1 MLTSAVLF
9 LVKGAEVFCD
19 RPSNESK
26 EVIFVIRSG
35 SVLNKKKVAR
45 AAARV
50 ITTVMMAVLV
60 IFLAAP
66 AFSGMSMPASSDNAL
81 QGKVVAV
88 RHMTDLTVL
97 TIQTAKGIDNEV
109 NVLAAPYTSAKLCG
123 DREYAMD
130 VTPGNKAVIEYHE
143 LSGLAIADS
152 IVEKC

>member
-1 MLTSAVLF
+1 MF
-9 LVKGAEVFCD
+9 YY
-19 RPSNESK
+19 RPSNEKK

-35 SVLNKKKVAR
+35 SVLNKKKVAT

-50 ITTVMMAVLV
+50 ITTAMTAMLVL
-60 IFLAAP
+60 FLAAP
-66 AFSGMSMPASSDNAL
+66 AFSEMSTPISSDITL

-88 RHMTDLTVL
+88 RNMTDLTVL
-97 TIQTAKGIDNEV
+97 TIQTAKGLDNEV
-109 NVLAAPYTSAKLCG
+109 NVLAAPYTNAKLCG
-123 DREYAMD
+123 DREHAMD

>member
-1 MLTSAVLF
+1 M
-9 LVKGAEVFCD
+9 
-19 RPSNESK
+19 NESK

-35 SVLNKKKVAR
+35 SVLNKKKGTT

-66 AFSGMSMPASSDNAL
+66 AFSEMSMPASSDNTL

-123 DREYAMD
+123 DREHAMD

-143 LSGLAIADS
+143 LSGLTIADS